1 VVKIDTSISE
11 QQMKLYYESL
21 SEKDRRRYAA
31 IEAQKIGYGGMKYI
45 SKLFKCNYR
54 TIQQGC
60 TDLKQ
65 FDCLVAHNR
74 EETSRSMRRLIS
86 NSRIRNPGGGR
97 KKVIET
103 LPGINEIFLQV
114 IENHTAG
121 SPMDEEIKWTNLTRQ
136 EIANLLAEQ
145 GINISVTVVD
155 QLLSKH
161 SFRRRKAVKTKACG
175 TSENRNEQF
184 ENIENIKNEYIKKG
198 NPILSMDSKKKS

>member
-31 IEAQKIGYGGMKYI
+31 IEAQKIGYGGMQYI

-54 TIQQGC
+54 TIRQGC
-60 TDLKQ
+60 ADLKQ
-65 FDCLVAHNR
+65 FD
-74 EETSRSMRRLIS
+74 LIS
-86 NSRIRNPGGGR
+86 NPRIRNPGGGR

-136 EIANLLAEQ
+136 EIANLLAEK
-145 GINISVTVVD
+145 GIDISVTVVD
-155 QLLSKH
+155 QLLALH
-161 SFRRRKAVKTKACG
+161 SFRRRQAVKAKACG

-184 ENIENIKNEYIKKG
+184 ENIENIKNEYVKKG